1 MPDRGQ
7 KLQTVT
13 KVDLALRKEMRNLSK
28 ASSEAD
34 RVNALNKIDELK
46 NQRHQMTR
54 SRGFDRM
61 LTALR

>member
-1 MPDRGQ
+1 MLDQGQ

-34 RVNALNKIDELK
+34 RVNTLNQIDELK